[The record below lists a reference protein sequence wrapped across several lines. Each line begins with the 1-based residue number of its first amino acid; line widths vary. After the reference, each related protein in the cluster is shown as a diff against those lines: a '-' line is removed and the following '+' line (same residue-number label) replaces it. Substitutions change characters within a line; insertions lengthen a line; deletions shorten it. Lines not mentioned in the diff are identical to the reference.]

1 MKHTS
6 PYDQV
11 VSRKRKWTPVAVQRG
26 KVVEGA
32 EDSLFRALAS
42 VTLNCPSV
50 SSYSRDLK
58 RNYQLPLGYERLFY
72 LINWMKNAMT
82 KLLTM

>member
-1 MKHTS
+1 MDTS
-6 PYDQV
+6 CC
-11 VSRKRKWTPVAVQRG
+11 STWG
-26 KVVEGA
+26 VEVLRIH
-32 EDSLFRALAS
+32 SSVPLAS
-42 VTLNCPSV
+42 VTLNYPFV

-58 RNYQLPLGYERLFY
+58 RNYQLPLGYEKLFY

>member
-26 KVVEGA
+26 KVVEGS
-32 EDSLFRALAS
+32 EDSLFRALG
-42 VTLNCPSV
+42 L
-50 SSYSRDLK
+50 RHLE
-58 RNYQLPLGYERLFY
+58 LPVREFLQQG
-72 LINWMKNAMT
+72 T
-82 KLLTM
+82 